1 MKYSLLFLL
10 LVTSTGVLAQTDK
23 TQLIQEIAHYQDSLE
38 NIMRIPEESPLS
50 YTDFAN
56 FDSLDFYPIN
66 LDYYI
71 VAKFVR
77 TPNQEPFEMATT
89 RARVQQPI
97 YEKYG
102 EIYFE
107 LEGQE
112 IMLPVYQSHDLR
124 EMEEWKNY
132 LFLPFRDPTNKT
144 ETYGGGRY
152 LELWNTGANSIVVD
166 FNRAYNPYC
175 VYNTKYS
182 CPIVPRENNLTVPVY
197 AGEKRYKNPVGK

>member
-1 MKYSLLFLL
+1 MRYLLFLL
-10 LVTSTGVLAQTDK
+10 FLCLSTALSAQTK
-23 TQLIQEIAHYQDSLE
+23 KELLIQEIAHYQDSLE
-38 NIMRIPEESPLS
+38 NIMRNPDESPLS
-50 YTDFAN
+50 AKDFAN

-71 VAKFVR
+71 VARFVR
-77 TPNQEPFEMATT
+77 TPNQPSFEMATT
-89 RARVQQPI
+89 RARVKQPV

-152 LELWNTGANSIVVD
+152 LELWNTGADSIVVD

-175 VYNTKYS
+175 VYNNKYS
-182 CPIVPRENNLTVPVY
+182 CPIVPKENNIPLPVF
-197 AGEKRYKNPVGK
+197 AGEKRYKKPMGK

>member
-1 MKYSLLFLL
+1 MRYAHFLL
-10 LVTSTGVLAQTDK
+10 LLLFPLSINGQSVEEL
-23 TQLIQEIAHYQDSLE
+23 LIREIAHYQDSLE
-38 NIMRIPEESPLS
+38 NIMRIPSESPLS
-50 YTDFAN
+50 PADFAN

-66 LDYYI
+66 LNYYI

-77 TPNQEPFEMATT
+77 TPNQQPFEMATT
-89 RARVQQPI
+89 RARVQQPV

-102 EIYFE
+102 EVYF
-107 LEGQE
+107 LLNGSE
-112 IMLPVYQSHDLR
+112 IKLPVYQSHDLR
-124 EMEEWKNY
+124 EQEEWKNY

-152 LELWNTGANSIVVD
+152 LELWNTGADSIVVD

-182 CPIVPRENNLTVPVY
+182 CPIVPRENNLPLPIY
-197 AGEKRYKNPVGK
+197 AGEKRYKKPMKE